1 MKKKLRNA
9 IQKKVQKSSWNEP
22 YCSSFTKLSCSKMA
36 RMFVRGLAMLVPTVV
51 IIIFII
57 IITENDSFNV
67 LSKIKL

>member
-1 MKKKLRNA
+1 MKKITQRNT
-9 IQKKVQKSSWNEP
+9 KKVQKSSWNEP

-51 IIIFII
+51 IIIFIT

-67 LSKIKL
+67 PSKIKW